1 VKLSDGLIVIVETKG
16 LEDVDVEPKLRR
28 LKQWCEDVNRVQG
41 AAMFDFVFVDEAS
54 FDKYQ
59 PKSFHALLEGF
70 RKFKN
75 EALSAAALGDA
86 QSAG

>member
-1 VKLSDGLIVIVETKG
+1 
-16 LEDVDVEPKLRR
+16 
-28 LKQWCEDVNRVQG
+28 
-41 AAMFDFVFVDEAS
+41 VFVDEAS

-75 EALSAAALGDA
+75 EALSAAAIGDA